1 MKWGILATGV
11 IARKFAD
18 TINQMPGESLAAVGS
33 RTLEQAKAFADEYKA
48 GKYYASYEE
57 LAADPEVEA
66 IYVSTPNSMHFE
78 NCRMCLNAG
87 KHVLC
92 EKPFTTESW
101 QAEALYRLAEE
112 KGLFIME
119 AFWTRLLPLYEKLR
133 AVSYTHLDVYKRQVP
148 GHTAMQ

>member
-48 GKYYASYEE
+48 KEYYASYEE

-101 QAEALYRLAEE
+101 RRRSTGWRRKRGSLSWRPSGPVSCRSMKSL
-112 KGLFIME
+112 GSC
-119 AFWTRLLPLYEKLR
+119 WTRASSATY
-133 AVSYTHLDVYKRQVP
+133 ST
-148 GHTAMQ
+148 

>member
-92 EKPFTTESW
+92 EKPFHHGKLAGGGAL
-101 QAEALYRLAEE
+101 QAGGGKGALHHG
-112 KGLFIME
+112 GLLDPSP
-119 AFWTRLLPLYEKLR
+119 AALR
-133 AVSYTHLDVYKRQVP
+133 KA
-148 GHTAMQ
+148 

>member
-48 GKYYASYEE
+48 KEYYASYEE

-78 NCRMCLNAG
+78 NCRMC
-87 KHVLC
+87 
-92 EKPFTTESW
+92 
-101 QAEALYRLAEE
+101 R
-112 KGLFIME
+112 
-119 AFWTRLLPLYEKLR
+119 
-133 AVSYTHLDVYKRQVP
+133 
-148 GHTAMQ
+148 